1 MLEVHYCQQ
10 DFLTKSKN
18 MNWIKDIFGVSYTE
32 FNQILLSFGTQLLIA
47 ALILVAGFW
56 FTSLLTKGLRRM
68 LNKSDIDT
76 GLVTFLTSFFSLAS
90 KILVVV
96 TGITQLGIQM
106 TSIIAL
112 LGAAGLAI
120 GMAFSGTLSNFA
132 GGIMILVL
140 KPFKVGDFVE
150 AQGEQGTVTEIQIF
164 NTYLST
170 LDNKIIILPNGPTA
184 NGNIINFTKADK
196 RRVEWIIS
204 ISYGDDVE
212 LAKSKILEYFH
223 EDERILKD
231 PEPMIALHAL
241 ANSSVNVIARAWVK
255 TPDFHPV
262 FFAINEKIYSDF
274 PKAGLNFPFPQMDV
288 QLKSKN

>member
-1 MLEVHYCQQ
+1 MDWL
-10 DFLTKSKN
+10 
-18 MNWIKDIFGVSYTE
+18 KDIFGISYTE
-32 FNQILLSFGTQLLIA
+32 FNQLLLRFGTRLLIA
-47 ALILVAGFW
+47 ALIIFIGFW
-56 FTSLLTKGLRRM
+56 IAGLLTKALRKM

-76 GLVTFLTSFFSLAS
+76 GLVTFLTSFFSMAF
-90 KILVVV
+90 KILVLV
-96 TGITQLGIQM
+96 TAIMELGIQM

-140 KPFKVGDFVE
+140 KPFKVGDFVD
-150 AQGEQGTVTEIQIF
+150 AQGVQGVVTEIQIF

-170 LDNKIIILPNGPTA
+170 VDNKIIILPNGPTA

-212 LAKSKILEYFH
+212 KAKTKLQQLFNE
-223 EDERILKD
+223 EERILKD
-231 PEPMIALHAL
+231 PEPLIALHAL
-241 ANSSVNVIARAWVK
+241 ANSSINIVARVWVK

-262 FFAINEKIYSDF
+262 FFAINERVYKEF
-274 PKAGLNFPFPQMDV
+274 PQEGLSFPFPQMDV
-288 QLKSKN
+288 HLKSKN